1 MEDASVIRKTIGT
14 YDVVYRVTTCI
25 LFCHHGRCQCFKD
38 DYCDRRRC
46 IHNNN
51 IVVTMEGV
59 SVIRKTIGT
68 DYVVYTVTT
77 CILLCHHGRCQCNK
91 DDYWDE
97 RRCIHSNYIVLSP
110 WKVPVL

>member
-1 MEDASVIRKTIGT
+1 MEGVSVLRKTIGT
-14 YDVVYRVTTCI
+14 YDVVYRVTI

-38 DYCDRRRC
+38 NYCDRRRC

-59 SVIRKTIGT
+59 GVIRKIIGT

-77 CILLCHHGRCQCNK
+77 CILLCHGRCQCNK

-97 RRCIHSNYIVLSP
+97 RRCIHSNYIVLSSC
-110 WKVPVL
+110 KMSVL